1 MPKDLSNRVIS
12 IIQLK
17 LTLSQEKSSYA
28 DAIIAHVKKFTLN
41 FQILDTLV
49 GLVEC

>member
-28 DAIIAHVKKFTLN
+28 DAIIGTCQEIYPELSN
-41 FQILDTLV
+41 FRHT
-49 GLVEC
+49 GRPR